1 MFASFYMVDCP
12 MAQILPL
19 FFCRK
24 TGSLVAWIQVHSTTA
39 KIRGKKGPTHGRA
52 AFFLFF
58 EN

>member
-1 MFASFYMVDCP
+1 L
-12 MAQILPL
+12 AQIPPL

-24 TGSLVAWIQVHSTTA
+24 TGSLVAWIQVRSIVA
-39 KIRGKKGPTHGRA
+39 KIRGKKGPAHDHA